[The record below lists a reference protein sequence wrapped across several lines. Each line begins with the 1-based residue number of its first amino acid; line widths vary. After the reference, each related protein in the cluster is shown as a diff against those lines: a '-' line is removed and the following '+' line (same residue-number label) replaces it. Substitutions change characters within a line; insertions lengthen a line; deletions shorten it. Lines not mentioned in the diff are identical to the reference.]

1 MSERYFWTAGPKKL
15 KKVASLPELGPP
27 LPVRLPVKTCFL
39 KELRALGIPWRFFRL
54 VTALA
59 IAELVGPLEKT
70 AFVADVQ
77 SAAGMFVGLS
87 ALKASPMTW
96 SSNI

>member
-1 MSERYFWTAGPKKL
+1 M
-15 KKVASLPELGPP
+15 
-27 LPVRLPVKTCFL
+27 
-39 KELRALGIPWRFFRL
+39 

>member
-1 MSERYFWTAGPKKL
+1 M
-15 KKVASLPELGPP
+15 
-27 LPVRLPVKTCFL
+27 
-39 KELRALGIPWRFFRL
+39 PWRFLRL

-59 IAELVGPLEKT
+59 IAEFAGPLVKT
-70 AFVADVQ
+70 AFVALAQ
-77 SAAGMFVGLS
+77 SASGMFVGLS